1 MSPEDLYLDL
11 LKKCL
16 TRSIFEKLTVDEAAK
31 RALGLDWPTEKPG
44 MIAAETMIGTA
55 RLDNIQECVK
65 TIIADKIRGD
75 VCETGVW
82 RGGAT
87 IFMRAC
93 VKALNIPD
101 IYGGY
106 DGPTGPSVRPS
117 EDRCHQLGALGR
129 WIWVCDSFEGLPPPN
144 AAAYPQD
151 QGDPHHTY
159 KFLAVD
165 QPTVE
170 ANFKR
175 YGLLDSNVKFLK
187 GFFKDTLPGPIE
199 KLALLRLDGDMYES
213 TIQVFEALY
222 DKVSPGGFIIVDD
235 YALHGARAATHD
247 FRNARSI
254 VDPIIHIDSMG
265 VYWRKS

>member
-1 MSPEDLYLDL
+1 MSPAELYLDL

-16 TRSIFEKLTVDEAAK
+16 TRSVFEKLTVDELAK

-55 RLDNIQECVK
+55 RLDNIRECVRQ
-65 TIIADKIRGD
+65 ICEDCIQGD
-75 VCETGVW
+75 YAETGVW
-82 RGGAT
+82 RGGAC
-87 IFMRAC
+87 IFMAAC
-93 VKALNIPD
+93 AKV
-101 IYGGY
+101 YGGFPPP
-106 DGPTGPSVRPS
+106 D
-117 EDRCHQLGALGR
+117 
-129 WIWVCDSFEGLPPPN
+129 IWVCDSFEGLPPPN
-144 AAAYPQD
+144 AAKYPQD
-151 QGDPHHTY
+151 ANDPHHTY

-187 GFFKDTLPGPIE
+187 GFFKDTLPGPIQ

-235 YALHGARAATHD
+235 YALHGARAATDD
-247 FRNARSI
+247 FRRTRSI